1 MKIQVGD
8 MFRIKATGEILEI
21 TGDWFNSEYR
31 YNSYSPDG
39 IPCCG
44 ANGHHNISGNIIIP
58 HIPRKINLYCQ
69 G

>member
-21 TGDWFNSEYR
+21 TGNWFNSEYR

-44 ANGHHNISGNIIIP
+44 AKCGI
-58 HIPRKINLYCQ
+58 
-69 G
+69 